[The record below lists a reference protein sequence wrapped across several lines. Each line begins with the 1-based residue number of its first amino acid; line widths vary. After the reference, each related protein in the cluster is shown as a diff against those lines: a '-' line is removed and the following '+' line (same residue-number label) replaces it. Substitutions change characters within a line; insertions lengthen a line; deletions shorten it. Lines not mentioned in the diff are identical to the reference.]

1 MAVRKVY
8 GSLDSPATLKVLA
21 CLFEHHLDFEFV
33 PVDISAGDNRKKPF
47 LNMSPFGQ
55 VPVFED
61 GGYTQFESRA
71 IIRSMGHQYG
81 KKGEELIFWNS
92 QKQAVVSNWIDV
104 EDHKFEPPALELISE
119 LLIKPRN
126 GLAPDLA
133 VVAKAEAQLAKVLD
147 VYEARLAEFKYLAA
161 DNYTIADVLHLPNL
175 QALMETPA
183 KKLIESRAR
192 VSAWCSEILA
202 RPAWARVVE
211 MKLKAHA

>member
-1 MAVRKVY
+1 MEVNIILFLSGRLTRILLPSSFLKPLFYTSTVMAVRKVY

-33 PVDISAGDNRKKPF
+33 PVDISAGDNRRKPF

-61 GGYTQFESRA
+61 GGYTQFGPQVRA
-71 IIRSMGHQYG
+71 
-81 KKGEELIFWNS
+81 
-92 QKQAVVSNWIDV
+92 
-104 EDHKFEPPALELISE
+104 PALELISE
-119 LLIKPRN
+119 LLTKPGN

-202 RPAWARVVE
+202 RPAWAKVVE